1 MPSRTLHRPSSSSP
15 LSSLYLS
22 SLLLTSTSSPY
33 LRPPSPSLP
42 LLQNSQ
48 MPRRIERTLCAVLG
62 ALLRACKVTN
72 ATVANCR
79 LPSSHRHEWLSGAI
93 SRGGDDL
100 SLRRIAPIN
109 AGATLPGRRQ
119 EGIARQGA
127 EEDCQESQVSR
138 RQVKSMFLPHLAQA
152 LVDSALYPS
161 RRATGLSFLRLKYWF
176 DLIREKRREA
186 RGKRS
191 RQKDWTQ
198 SSRHWTLSSRHWTL
212 SSLDCQWLT
221 RFDFIVN
228 RRIDW
233 I

>member
-1 MPSRTLHRPSSSSP
+1 MPSRKLHRPSYSSP
-15 LSSLYLS
+15 LSSLSLS
-22 SLLLTSTSSPY
+22 SLLLTSTSSPF

-79 LPSSHRHEWLSGAI
+79 LPQSHRLEWLSGAI

-127 EEDCQESQVSR
+127 EEDCLESQDVKSSPWHFTPPCPSSR
-138 RQVKSMFLPHLAQA
+138 RLGALSESTGDRALLPSPII
-152 LVDSALYPS
+152 LV
-161 RRATGLSFLRLKYWF
+161 
-176 DLIREKRREA
+176 
-186 RGKRS
+186 
-191 RQKDWTQ
+191 
-198 SSRHWTLSSRHWTL
+198 
-212 SSLDCQWLT
+212 
-221 RFDFIVN
+221 
-228 RRIDW
+228 
-233 I
+233 